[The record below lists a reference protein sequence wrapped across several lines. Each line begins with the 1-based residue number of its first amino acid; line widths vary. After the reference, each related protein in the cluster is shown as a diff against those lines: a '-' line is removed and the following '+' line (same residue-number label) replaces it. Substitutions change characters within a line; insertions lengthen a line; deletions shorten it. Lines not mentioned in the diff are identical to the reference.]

1 MEYSDVVWDNCSEGE
16 SQLLESVQYESARV
30 VTIELLKAPVVGDC
44 EMSLPGIELSER
56 RKLNKLIHF
65 YNIVK
70 SLAAIY
76 LIELLPPTEGECS
89 RFSLR
94 SADNFTQLQC
104 RIAKY
109 QESFFPS
116 SIKISNNLS
125 LDLRN
130 SISYFIHVLDW
141 VIAL

>member
-30 VTIELLKAPVVGDC
+30 VTRAIKGTSGRRLRDELAW
-44 EMSLPGIELSER
+44 EELSVR
-56 RKLNKLIHF
+56 RKLHKLTHF